1 MLQFIHV
8 ACSMKILVWMI
19 SFSNVM
25 DNYDSFILHWFIT
38 QANTRMC
45 AHVVDRNGLDNRV
58 YLIQYN
64 TASFGKRS
72 VFCWILSEYIH
83 KITDESNPIQLSSL
97 RYRYTNECRTC
108 RCFLWSCLT
117 VNCVIVYI
125 IKCYDWN
132 IFLFQLLIK
141 WLSCFYL
148 YSYE

>member
-8 ACSMKILVWMI
+8 ACSMKILLWMI

-72 VFCWILSEYIH
+72 VFCWILTILSEYIH
-83 KITDESNPIQLSSL
+83 KITDESDPIQLSSL

-117 VNCVIVYI
+117 VNCVYYKMLRLKYFSISVANKM
-125 IKCYDWN
+125 IK
-132 IFLFQLLIK
+132 LL
-141 WLSCFYL
+141 LSV
-148 YSYE
+148 